1 MKKTEKKYP
10 TIGCC
15 GIDCGLCPRYYT
27 EGKSRCPGCFGQD
40 FLKVMGQTCSF
51 ITCCVKN
58 KNLETCGE
66 CGEFP
71 CSKFNSKW
79 FGTDA
84 YDSFVTHKQTMNNL
98 ANIKRIGMEKFLD
111 HQKKRIDFLGEMLN
125 DFNDGRS
132 KNFYCISTALLS
144 IQGIKEAL
152 KNARIKIIKMNI
164 QKKDNKSKAKILKE
178 NLVKIAQK
186 EDVKLKLDKPPNW
199 K

>member
-1 MKKTEKKYP
+1 
-10 TIGCC
+10 
-15 GIDCGLCPRYYT
+15 
-27 EGKSRCPGCFGQD
+27 
-40 FLKVMGQTCSF
+40 MGQTCSF

-66 CGEFP
+66 CKEFP
-71 CSKFNSKW
+71 CPKFNSKW
-79 FGTDA
+79 FGKDA

-98 ANIKRIGMEKFLD
+98 ANIKRIGMEKFLN
-111 HQKKRIDFLGEMLN
+111 HQKKRIDFLVEMLN

-164 QKKDNKSKAKILKE
+164 QKKDNKSKAKILKK
-178 NLVKIAQK
+178 NLLKIAQK
-186 EDVKLKLDKPPNW
+186 EDVKIKLDKPPSW

>member
-1 MKKTEKKYP
+1 MEKTKKKNP

-27 EGKSRCPGCFGQD
+27 EGKSRCPGCFGKD
-40 FLKVMGQTCSF
+40 FLNVMAQTCSF

-58 KNLETCGE
+58 RNLETCGE
-66 CGEFP
+66 CKEFP

-79 FGTDA
+79 FGKDA
-84 YDSFVTHKQTMNNL
+84 YDSFVTHKQAMNNL
-98 ANIKRIGMEKFLD
+98 VNIKRIGMEKFLN
-111 HQKKRIDFLGEMLN
+111 HQKRRIDFLVEMLN

-164 QKKDNKSKAKILKE
+164 QKNDKKSKAKILKE
-178 NLVKIAQK
+178 NLLNIAQN
-186 EDVKLKLDKPPNW
+186 ENVKLKLDKPPNW